1 MISKLARLRRF
12 DSVHL
17 EKICAVLD
25 CQPGDIVTLLI
36 SSGCQT

>member
-1 MISKLARLRRF
+1 M
-12 DSVHL
+12 
-17 EKICAVLD
+17 CAVLD